1 MDRLYNLIAKSEDW
15 LIRRVLHYAREYSFT
30 KYTSTLEEAWR
41 MSIRGLS
48 EPLLRALQEKSPVLE
63 LSPDA
68 DFSQDPV
75 ASFGVL
81 EAQRHRSRGITLTMF
96 LGLMKYYRQSY
107 IDLVQQAGFDKAYE
121 EYSMLFVQR
130 FFDRVEIGFVSEWA
144 ESPNKKLLDELQ
156 STNRAMTN
164 EMNKYLTIFESSA
177 DPVIFLNNKGSIDS
191 MNHAAAELIYG
202 EGVSDHSYY
211 GAQEKKALLPWLD
224 SEVKSFISADNM
236 EIELE
241 RELETK
247 KGIRYFQVK
256 LKRMLDVSK
265 KFSGATV
272 ILNDLTERRVA
283 EMEVEHFA
291 SFPQLIPEPIIEIDR
306 DGNITYCNWATLRT
320 LKRLHCGED
329 VSVFIPRDIGEIL
342 KKLSSGKDRTL
353 YREIKIKHRLFAEQ
367 IYLTKQFDTAR
378 IYAMDITHRKQ
389 AEKNLQKT
397 KDELEKRVEE
407 RTRQLFVVNEQLRKE
422 NEVRRSVEME
432 LSSERQRLYTVLD
445 ELPAYIY
452 LQGPDYSIRFA
463 NRLFQER
470 FGKPEG
476 RMCYQVFGESN
487 TPCTGCPI
495 QRVIESRTPTE
506 WEYKAPDGR
515 FYHLYD
521 YPFVD
526 IDETPLVLELG
537 IDITERKIAENALRE
552 TNELFESIFS
562 NVHFLVAYM
571 DTDFNFIRVN
581 KAFAEAAGRK
591 PEFFEGRNYF
601 ALFPHA
607 ETEATFRNVVESGE
621 QFSALESPFIFH
633 EHPQGDVTYWDWSIQ
648 PVKDGGGQVR
658 GVILSLV
665 DRTEFVRSQ
674 KHLKETELLLG
685 LVLDALPVGVWVIDR
700 SGRIIFGNPAGKKI
714 WAGAKYVD
722 LDQYGEYVAW
732 SVDTGK
738 RLYAQDWAA
747 ARAFSKGET
756 TIDETLE
763 IECFDKTRKVILNS
777 AIPLRDE
784 INEIIGAIVV
794 NQDITDRKTS
804 EEAIRLANAYNRSL
818 IEAGLDPLVTI
829 DPAGKIND
837 VNHATEIVTGCSRD
851 ELIGTDFSDYFTDPA
866 RARHGYQ
873 LVFNQGSVRNYDLEI
888 QHRDGHITPVLY
900 NATMYKDE
908 QGKNIG
914 IFAAARDMTELK
926 RMEEERTRLA
936 AAVEQSAEGVL
947 ITDKKGFTVYVN
959 HAFEEITGHAK
970 EDILGRQP
978 DVMTKESQSQWYSS
992 MRDVLLHAKVWAG
1005 RIELMKKDGTIRE
1018 VDLTVSPVKDASG
1031 AVINYVSIGRDVTSQ
1046 VKLEKELRQAQKMEA
1061 IGTLAGGIAHDFNN
1075 ILAGIIGFTEMSLE
1089 DVPETGPPR
1098 ESLEF
1103 VLKGAHRGRDLVRQ
1117 ILTFSRKSEP
1127 EKKPTNLGAA
1137 IKEALPILRASIPST
1152 IQIQLNLTDSSENV
1166 LADRIQIHQ
1175 ILMNLCSNAAHA
1187 MHNSGGV
1194 LEIDLERVEVIPEK
1208 LGDYQD
1214 LQPGSYM
1221 KLSIS
1226 DTGRGMDRSTL
1237 ERIFEPFFTTKN
1249 PGEGTGM
1256 GLSVVHGIVKGHN
1269 GEITVKS
1276 EITKGSVFE
1285 IYFPVFPEGTLINEP
1300 MIKRLPQGKER
1311 ILFVDD
1317 EPDIV
1322 AISKDRL
1329 QRLGYD
1335 VVAMSNSLDAL
1346 EAFRSHPDTFD
1357 LVITDY
1363 TMPRLTGVDLAKEIR
1378 RMGFNTPIILCSGN
1392 NELMAGEKSEEAGIT
1407 EMVMKPLSKKEFSE
1421 VIRKVLD
1428 KTK

>member
-15 LIRRVLHYAREYSFT
+15 LIGRVLGYAREYSFT

-41 MSIRGLS
+41 LSIRGLS
-48 EPLLRALQEKSPVLE
+48 EPLLQALKDNSPVLE
-63 LSPDA
+63 LNPDA

-75 ASFGVL
+75 ASVGIL

-107 IDLVQQAGFDKAYE
+107 IDLVQKAGFDKAYE

-130 FFDRVEIGFVSEWA
+130 FFDRVEIGFVTEWA
-144 ESPNKKLLDELQ
+144 ESPNKKLLGELQ

-164 EMNKYLTIFESSA
+164 EKNKYLTIFESSA
-177 DPVIFLNNKGSIDS
+177 GPIIFLNNKGSIDS
-191 MNHAAAELIYG
+191 MNHAAVELIYG
-202 EGVSDHSYY
+202 EGVSGHSYY
-211 GAQEKKALLPWLD
+211 ESQDKKAHLPWLNN
-224 SEVKSFISADNM
+224 EVKSFISADNM
-236 EIELE
+236 ELEFE

-247 KGIRYFQVK
+247 KGVRYFQVK

-283 EMEVEHFA
+283 EMQVEHFA
-291 SFPQLIPEPIIEIDR
+291 SFPQFTPEPIIEIDR
-306 DGNITYCNWATLRT
+306 YGNVTYCNWATLKT
-320 LKRLHCGED
+320 LKKLNCAED
-329 VSVFIPRDIGEIL
+329 VSVFIPRGMGEIL

-353 YREIKIKHRLFAEQ
+353 YREITIKRRFFAEQ
-367 IYLTKQFDTAR
+367 IYLTNQLGTAR
-378 IYAMDITHRKQ
+378 IYATDITHRKQ

-407 RTRQLFVVNEQLRKE
+407 RTRELFAVNEQLRKE
-422 NEVRRSVEME
+422 IEVRRSVETE
-432 LSSERQRLYTVLD
+432 LSSERQRLYSVLD
-445 ELPAYIY
+445 ELPGYIY
-452 LQGPDYSIRFA
+452 LQAPDYSIRFA
-463 NRLFQER
+463 NRFFQER

-476 RMCYQVFGESN
+476 RKCYQVFGESN
-487 TPCTGCPI
+487 APCADCPI
-495 QRVIESRTPTE
+495 QRVIDSRMPTE

-521 YPFVD
+521 YPFID
-526 IDETPLVLELG
+526 IDGTQLVLELG
-537 IDITERKIAENALRE
+537 IDVTERKKAEE
-552 TNELFESIFS
+552 EL
-562 NVHFLVAYM
+562 
-571 DTDFNFIRVN
+571 
-581 KAFAEAAGRK
+581 
-591 PEFFEGRNYF
+591 
-601 ALFPHA
+601 
-607 ETEATFRNVVESGE
+607 
-621 QFSALESPFIFH
+621 
-633 EHPQGDVTYWDWSIQ
+633 
-648 PVKDGGGQVR
+648 
-658 GVILSLV
+658 
-665 DRTEFVRSQ
+665 
-674 KHLKETELLLG
+674 
-685 LVLDALPVGVWVIDR
+685 
-700 SGRIIFGNPAGKKI
+700 
-714 WAGAKYVD
+714 
-722 LDQYGEYVAW
+722 
-732 SVDTGK
+732 
-738 RLYAQDWAA
+738 
-747 ARAFSKGET
+747 
-756 TIDETLE
+756 
-763 IECFDKTRKVILNS
+763 
-777 AIPLRDE
+777 
-784 INEIIGAIVV
+784 
-794 NQDITDRKTS
+794 
-804 EEAIRLANAYNRSL
+804 RLANSYNRSL
-818 IEAGLDPLVTI
+818 IEASPDPLVTI

-837 VNHATEIVTGCSRD
+837 VNQATEIITGCSRD

-900 NATMYKDE
+900 NATLYKDE

-926 RMEEERTRLA
+926 RIEEERARLA
-936 AAVEQSAEGVL
+936 SAVEQSAEGVL
-947 ITDKKGFTVYVN
+947 ITDKKGFVVYVN
-959 HAFEEITGHAK
+959 HAFEEITGHVK
-970 EDILGRQP
+970 EDIIGRQP
-978 DVMTKESQSQWYSS
+978 DVMTKESQGQWYRSI
-992 MRDVLLHAKVWAG
+992 RDVLLHGYVWAG
-1005 RIELMKKDGTIRE
+1005 RIELLKKDGTIRE
-1018 VDLTVSPVKDASG
+1018 VDLTVSPVKDTSG
-1031 AVINYVSIGRDVTSQ
+1031 VVINYVSVGRDVTGQ

-1089 DVPETGPPR
+1089 DAPETGPPR

-1137 IKEALPILRASIPST
+1137 IEEVLPILRASIPST
-1152 IQIQLNLTDSSENV
+1152 IKIQRNLTDSSEHV

-1187 MHNSGGV
+1187 MYDSGGV
-1194 LEIDLERVEVIPEK
+1194 LEIGLEKVVVLPGEH
-1208 LGDYQD
+1208 GDWPD
-1214 LQPGSYM
+1214 LQSGNYM
-1221 KLSIS
+1221 KLSVS

-1269 GEITVKS
+1269 GEIIVKS

-1285 IYFPVFPEGTLINEP
+1285 IYFPVLPEGTMINEP
-1300 MIKRLPQGKER
+1300 SVMRLPKGKER

-1329 QRLGYD
+1329 QRLGYN
-1335 VVAMSNSLDAL
+1335 VVAMTNSLDAL
-1346 EAFRSHPDTFD
+1346 EAFRANPDTFD

-1363 TMPRLTGVDLAKEIR
+1363 TMPSLTGVGLANEIR
-1378 RMGFNTPIILCSGN
+1378 RMGFNTPIIMCSGN
-1392 NELMAGEKSEEAGIT
+1392 NERMAGEKSKEAGIT
-1407 EMVMKPLSKKEFSE
+1407 ELAMKPLGKKEFSE
-1421 VIRKVLD
+1421 IIRRVLD
-1428 KTK
+1428 HKQ